1 MELRGKHVVVVGLA
15 RTGNSLAEFL
25 LAEGARLTISEKRP
39 AEALGPE
46 RAAWTA
52 RGAAVECG
60 GHDAATFLSADLIVP
75 SPGVP
80 KLAEIEAARRA
91 GVPVL
96 SEIELAYGFLKGTL
110 IGITG
115 TNGKS
120 TTATLTHKIL
130 ADGGRRA
137 FLSGNIGVPLLSFV
151 RDSRPDDIYVIE
163 ISSFQLEYIERFKVH
178 IAAVLNIS
186 RNHIDW
192 HGSFENYWGAKKK
205 LVSALVRGDFAV
217 LNGDDEKVW
226 ALAGSG
232 PFRTYAFS
240 RSRTIEPGAYLRSGQ
255 IVLGVE
261 TGRPEALMP
270 AAEIPLFGAHN
281 RDNVMAA
288 ALIGRI
294 AGVPAPRMRESIRS
308 FKALEHRLERVA
320 VVSGVEFVNDS
331 KATTVDA
338 AIKAIESFDR
348 PLVLILG
355 GKDKDSD
362 FQPLRGAVAG
372 RVKSIVLVGAAKDKI
387 RAALE
392 GAGVP
397 MTEAHDYVE
406 VVDRAYAEASPGD
419 VVLLS
424 PACTSWDMFPS
435 FEVRG
440 ETFKTEVRRLADAA
454 VKRGE

>member
-1 MELRGKHVVVVGLA
+1 MELRGKHVVVIGLA

-25 LAEGARLTISEKRP
+25 LAAGARVTISEKRT

-46 RAAWTA
+46 RAAWIE
-52 RGAAVECG
+52 RGAVVECG
-60 GHDAATFLSADLIVP
+60 GHDPATFLAADLIVP

-96 SEIELAYGFLKGTL
+96 SEIELAYRFLKGTM

-130 ADGGRRA
+130 AEGGKRA
-137 FLSGNIGVPLLSFV
+137 FLTGNIGVPLLSFV
-151 RDSRPDDIYVIE
+151 RDSRPDDVYVIE

-186 RNHIDW
+186 QNHIDW
-192 HGSFENYWGAKKK
+192 HGSFEEYWGAKKK
-205 LVSALVRGDFAV
+205 LVAALAEGDFAV
-217 LNGDDEKVW
+217 LNRDDENVW
-226 ALAGSG
+226 ALAGGG
-232 PFRTYAFS
+232 PYRTYGFS
-240 RSRTIEPGAYLRSGQ
+240 RSQAVAPGAVMRDGR
-255 IVLGVE
+255 IVLADGDGTSE
-261 TGRPEALMP
+261 TLMD

-294 AGVPAPRMRESIRS
+294 CGVPAARMRESIRT
-308 FKALEHRLERVA
+308 FRALEHRLERVA
-320 VVSGVEFVNDS
+320 VVGGVEYVNDS

-348 PLVLILG
+348 PIVLILG
-355 GKDKDSD
+355 GKDKGSD
-362 FQPLRGAVAG
+362 FHPLRGALAG
-372 RVKSIVLVGAAKDKI
+372 RVKSVVLVGAAKDKI

-392 GAGVP
+392 GAAP
-397 MTEAHDYVE
+397 MTEARDYAE
-406 VVDRAYAEASPGD
+406 VVDRAAAAAAPGD
-419 VVLLS
+419 VVLLA
-424 PACTSWDMFPS
+424 PACTSWDMFAN
-435 FEVRG
+435 FEERGRVFKRDVR
-440 ETFKTEVRRLADAA
+440 TLARRAA
-454 VKRGE
+454 ARTR

>member
-1 MELRGKHVVVVGLA
+1 MDLRGKHVVVVGLA

-25 LAEGARLTISEKRP
+25 LAEGARVTISEKRT

-60 GHDAATFLSADLIVP
+60 AHDLATFLSADLIVP

-96 SEIELAYGFLKGTL
+96 SEIELAYRFLKGTM

-130 ADGGRRA
+130 AEGGKRA
-137 FLSGNIGVPLLSFV
+137 FLTGNIGVPLLSFV
-151 RDSRPDDIYVIE
+151 RDSRPDDVYVIE

-186 RNHIDW
+186 QNHIDW
-192 HGSFENYWGAKKK
+192 HGSFEEYWGAKKK
-205 LVSALVRGDFAV
+205 LVAALAEGDFAV
-217 LNGDDEKVW
+217 LNRDDEKVW
-226 ALAGSG
+226 ALSGGG
-232 PFRTYAFS
+232 PFRTYGFS
-240 RSRTIEPGAYLRSGQ
+240 RSRTVAPGAALRDGR
-255 IVLGVE
+255 IVLAQEDGSAE
-261 TGRPEALMP
+261 DLMP
-270 AAEIPLFGAHN
+270 ASEIPLFGAHN

-294 AGVPAPRMRESIRS
+294 CGVPAPRMRESIRA
-308 FKALEHRLERVA
+308 FRALEHRLEHVA
-320 VVSGVEFVNDS
+320 VVGGVEFVNDS

-348 PLVLILG
+348 PIVLILG
-355 GKDKDSD
+355 GKDKGSD
-362 FQPLRGAVAG
+362 FRPLRAAVAA

-392 GAGVP
+392 GTVP
-397 MTEAHDYVE
+397 MIEAGDYAD
-406 VVDRAYAEASPGD
+406 VVDRAAAAAAPGD
-419 VVLLS
+419 VVLLA

-440 ETFKTEVRRLADAA
+440 ETFKAEVRRRAA
-454 VKRGE
+454 AERKA